1 MQYDLE
7 NFPPKYL
14 NGPKRQHIDDH
25 FEGHSSSSTHVQ
37 KPYLTMV
44 VNIHIVVGI
53 DQATTGQQEGEA
65 RVRGQRRLRPP
76 VRLWLAGVRQSAQQ
90 QPHQAQLWRGRRSW
104 LLFWS

>member
-1 MQYDLE
+1 MAQNDNILMTIL
-7 NFPPKYL
+7 KVIHRHL
-14 NGPKRQHIDDH
+14 A
-25 FEGHSSSSTHVQ
+25 HVQ